1 MKLLVIFFWH
11 FSSNRKIWSSQWICF
26 SEQLVCC
33 VYLKLLRAIYSIRVT
48 NSNSTICCKIWL
60 AMYASEQPEGNI
72 FVLFVLTE
80 LPQWWNHV
88 QVSRKKFKKLVS
100 KAKGKYLR
108 HSQMCAYQQNFI
120 YSSKKC
126 AGLHTIKITDCIK
139 SGSLNTCLFN
149 RKSISRKTTHHQ
161 SLHLIQIESSNFTP
175 QVSLNKM

>member
-1 MKLLVIFFWH
+1 VCRIHVFAQFFKSYDWFLAYFTCGVKLLVIFFWH

-48 NSNSTICCKIWL
+48 NSNSTIWCKIWL

-88 QVSRKKFKKLVS
+88 QVSRKKLKNLFLKQKENTYVIH
-100 KAKGKYLR
+100 R
-108 HSQMCAYQQNFI
+108 CA
-120 YSSKKC
+120 
-126 AGLHTIKITDCIK
+126 LP
-139 SGSLNTCLFN
+139 
-149 RKSISRKTTHHQ
+149 SRTLSTLLKNV
-161 SLHLIQIESSNFTP
+161 LDFTR
-175 QVSLNKM
+175 